1 MAAWPRKIRIL
12 VARNIQLGWMRCH
25 YYLSSRSPIV
35 IYSIGKTGTST
46 IRASLKAAKLKR
58 PLFHV
63 HHLTEA
69 SIKEALRFQEHRPNK
84 PSATLRQSIFL
95 AKQLASK
102 PDHVQ
107 KRWDV
112 ISLVR
117 DPVACAISAYF
128 QSIDRWFPSLSANF
142 REGRIDIPVLIQ
154 TFLDEYSH
162 DWPLSWFDKQ
172 INQSLGVNVYQS
184 EFDWDKGYC
193 IYRGDFAN
201 ILVLRLENINSCAKT
216 ALDAFLNTAN
226 IELVNANVS
235 ESKDYAQI
243 YQRFKTEICLPESY
257 LERMYSSRLAQHFYS
272 PAEIAGFRA
281 HWTR

>member
-1 MAAWPRKIRIL
+1 MAVWPRKIRNLI
-12 VARNIQLGWMRCH
+12 ARNVQIGWMRCC

-35 IYSIGKTGTST
+35 VYFIGKTGTST
-46 IRASLKAAKLKR
+46 IHASLKAAKLKL

-63 HHLTEA
+63 HRLTEA
-69 SIKEALRFQEHRPNK
+69 SIKEALQFQEHRPNK

-95 AKQLASK
+95 AKQLASIRGSV
-102 PDHVQ
+102 DEH
-107 KRWDV
+107 WDI

-117 DPVACAISAYF
+117 EPIACAISAYF
-128 QSIDRWFPSLSANF
+128 QSIDRWFPSLLDAF
-142 REGRIDIPVLIQ
+142 QEGSTDIPVLIQ

-172 INQSLGVNVYQS
+172 IREALGVNVYQS

-193 IYRGDFAN
+193 IYRGDLAN
-201 ILVLRLENINSCAKT
+201 VLVLRLENIDSCAKT

-226 IELVNANVS
+226 IDLVNANVS

-243 YQRFKTEICLPESY
+243 YQRFKTEIRLPDSY

-281 HWTR
+281 NWTR

>member
-1 MAAWPRKIRIL
+1 MAVWPRKIRNL

-69 SIKEALRFQEHRPNK
+69 SIKDALRFQEHRPSR

-95 AKQLASK
+95 AERLASIGDK
-102 PDHVQ
+102 VNE
-107 KRWDV
+107 RWDI

-117 DPVACAISAYF
+117 EPVACAISAYF
-128 QSIDRWFPSLSANF
+128 QSIDRWFPSLSDNF

-154 TFLDEYSH
+154 TFLDEYPH
-162 DWPLSWFDKQ
+162 DWPLTWFDKQ
-172 INQSLGVNVYQS
+172 IRETLGVDVYQS
-184 EFDWDKGYC
+184 EFDWESGYSV
-193 IYRGDFAN
+193 YRGDLAN
-201 ILVLRLENINSCAKT
+201 ILVLRLENIDNSAKT
-216 ALDAFLNTAN
+216 ALEVFLNTAN
-226 IELVNANVS
+226 IDLVNANVS

-243 YQRFKTEICLPESY
+243 YQRFKTEIRLPDSY

-272 PAEIAGFRA
+272 PAEIAAFQA
-281 HWTR
+281 HWRP

>member
-1 MAAWPRKIRIL
+1 MVVWSRKIRNF

-35 IYSIGKTGTST
+35 VYSIGKTGTST
-46 IRASLKAAKLKR
+46 IHASLRAAKLKR

-63 HHLTEA
+63 HRLTEA
-69 SIKEALRFQEHRPNK
+69 SIKEALQFQERRPNK
-84 PSATLRQSIFL
+84 PSNTLRQSIFL
-95 AKQLASK
+95 AKQLAGL
-102 PDHVQ
+102 PDNVGE
-107 KRWDV
+107 RWDI

-117 DPVACAISAYF
+117 EPVACAISAYF
-128 QSIDRWFPSLSANF
+128 QSIDRWFPSLVDNF
-142 REGRIDIPVLIQ
+142 QEGRTDIPVLIR

-172 INQSLGVNVYQS
+172 VHQTLGVNVYQS

-193 IYRGDFAN
+193 IYRGDHAN
-201 ILVLRLENINSCAKT
+201 VLVLRLEDIDSCAKT
-216 ALDAFLNTAN
+216 ALDVFLNTTN
-226 IELVNANVS
+226 IDLVNANVS

-243 YQRFKTEICLPESY
+243 YQRFKTEICLPDSY

-272 PAEIAGFRA
+272 PEEIAGFRT